1 MKILSLLLIGL
12 AAVSSSIAEIM
23 TESVEYRQ
31 GEVTLQGYIAY
42 DTSVKGRRPAVLV
55 VHDWMGV
62 SDDTKMR
69 AEQLAALG
77 YVALTA
83 DIYGKGVR
91 PKNGQEAAAE
101 AGKFNKDRSLLRARV
116 RAGLDFLSSCEQ
128 ADPSRLA
135 VMGYCFGGTCAL
147 ELARSG
153 APVKGVV
160 TFHGGLANPNPADAK
175 NIKGK
180 VLVLHGADDPF
191 VKQEDVKAF
200 MDEMRAAGVDWQL
213 TQYGGAVH
221 AFTVKA
227 AGNDNSK
234 GAAYNETAD
243 RRSWQAMKDFF
254 AEIFMVPSRQ

>member
-1 MKILSLLLIGL
+1 MKGILAVLAILAL
-12 AAVSSSIAEIM
+12 AARASASVK
-23 TESVEYRQ
+23 TEVVEYKQ
-31 GEVTLQGYIAY
+31 GDVVLQGYLSY
-42 DTSVKGRRPAVLV
+42 DPAISGKRPGILV
-55 VHDWMGV
+55 IHDWMGV

-69 AEQLAALG
+69 AEMLAGLG

-91 PKNGQEAAAE
+91 PKNAQEAQAE
-101 AGKFNKDRSLLRARV
+101 AGKFYADRGLLRARAK
-116 RAGLDFLSSCEQ
+116 AGLDFLASRPE
-128 ADPSRLA
+128 ADPARLA
-135 VMGYCFGGTCAL
+135 VMGYCFGGGASL

-160 TFHGGLANPNPADAK
+160 TFHGALATPTPEDAK

-191 VKQEDVKAF
+191 VKQSDVTAF
-200 MDEMRAAGVDWQL
+200 MDEMRKGGVDWEL
-213 TQYGGAVH
+213 VQYSGAVH
-221 AFTVKA
+221 SFTIKG

-234 GAAYNETAD
+234 GAAYNPEAD

-254 AEIFMVPSRQ
+254 REIFPAE